1 MFLETVFFSG
11 DNQTERPILL
21 KYADGVTKTGIGL
34 MYADQHGTAKVNLSH
49 QECLSGPLAG
59 PNAKFDSI
67 TTFHH
72 WGKPFTEQL
81 KNLMSVVKNCTALDN
96 IRASLDKSKI
106 FRRNHKISI
115 LAN

>member
-11 DNQTERPILL
+11 DNQTEGPILL
-21 KYADGVTKTGIGL
+21 EYVDGVTKAGIEL

-59 PNAKFDSI
+59 PSAKFGSI
-67 TTFHH
+67 ITFHH

-81 KNLMSVVKNCTALDN
+81 KDLMSVVENCTALDD
-96 IRASLDKSKI
+96 ITASLDKSKF